1 MCMVTDRAVLW
12 ARRHGIAADVV
23 TLQGGVEAVRICAEA
38 GGPEYGPV
46 MQYAARRGLVTE
58 RRGRDVLYLYAPETW
73 ERVRLQAARQSAA
86 ADLFFAARRPE
97 LYGDALPGLR
107 ERCRALGMDADACEA
122 AGVDAV
128 PAAA

>member
-1 MCMVTDRAVLW
+1 MCMVTDRAILW
-12 ARRHGIAADVV
+12 ARRQGIAADVV
-23 TLQGGVEAVRICAEA
+23 TLQGGAEAVRICAEA

-58 RRGRDVLYLYAPETW
+58 RRGRDALYLYAPETW
-73 ERVRLQAARQSAA
+73 ERAQLQAARMQAA

-97 LYGDALPGLR
+97 LYEAELPGMR
-107 ERCRALGMDADACEA
+107 ARCQALGMDADACQA

-128 PAAA
+128 PAEA

>member
-12 ARRHGIAADVV
+12 ARRHGIAAEAVA
-23 TLQGGVEAVRICAEA
+23 LQGGAEAVRICAEA

-58 RRGRDVLYLYAPETW
+58 RRGRDALYLYAPETW
-73 ERVRLQAARQSAA
+73 ERVRLQAERLQAA

-97 LYGDALPGLR
+97 LYGDALPGMR
-107 ERCRALGMDADACEA
+107 ARCQALGMDAGACEA
-122 AGVDAV
+122 TGVDAV
-128 PAAA
+128 PAVA

>member
-12 ARRHGIAADVV
+12 ARRHGIAAETVA
-23 TLQGGVEAVRICAEA
+23 LQGGAEAVRICAAA
-38 GGPEYGPV
+38 GGPEAGPV

-73 ERVRLQAARQSAA
+73 DRVRMQAARMQAA
-86 ADLFFAARRPE
+86 AELFFSARRPE
-97 LYGDALPGLR
+97 LYGDALPALR
-107 ERCRALGMDADACEA
+107 ERCQALGMDADACAA

-128 PAAA
+128 PAEA